1 MSDTALTRYRLYR
14 GDVAHDLYPIA
25 ESIEHSPQDLCL
37 ADDAAREIERLEKL
51 SVEREAA
58 VWGEVDDKMVEI
70 ERLEARLAQVQEALK
85 QIARD
90 GCRMPWAIACTRTN
104 GGEQWCEGC
113 IAELALHELERSGV

>member
-1 MSDTALTRYRLYR
+1 MSDKMLTRYKLLDDVHGEVLGVMPRL
-14 GDVAHDLYPIA
+14 VHDFCEGY
-25 ESIEHSPQDLCL
+25 EMVD
-37 ADDAAREIERLEKL
+37 ADDAAREIGQLYNEVRRLESNRDGL
-51 SVEREAA
+51 VI
-58 VWGEVDDKMVEI
+58 EI